1 MDIAYGLITGL
12 FFGAFLQGGEAI
24 RFERQVGAM
33 RLKDMTIVKFL
44 LTAIVVSSIGVHLL
58 LDIGIA
64 DFSPRDISL
73 GAQVIGGLL
82 FGFGW
87 AIIGYCPG
95 TSVGALGEGRLHAL
109 MPIVGMIVGAF
120 IYAALY
126 PWFDSAIISLGQL
139 GNPTIA
145 QALGVNHWV
154 VIVLFVVGAGFLFRF
169 FEQKN
174 L

>member
-1 MDIAYGLITGL
+1 MNIVFGLVTGTL
-12 FFGAFLQGGEAI
+12 FGAFLQGGEAI

-58 LDIGIA
+58 LDIGLA
-64 DFSPRDISL
+64 EFSPRAISL
-73 GAQVIGGLL
+73 GAQIVGGLM
-82 FGFGW
+82 FGIGW

-95 TSVGALGEGRLHAL
+95 TSVGALTEGRFHAA
-109 MPIVGMIVGAF
+109 MPILGMIVGAL
-120 IYAALY
+120 IYAGLY
-126 PWFDSAIISLGQL
+126 PFFDRAIISIGQL
-139 GNPTIA
+139 GNNSIA

-154 VIVLFVVGAGFLFRF
+154 VIALFVVGSLALFRF
-169 FEQKN
+169 FERKN